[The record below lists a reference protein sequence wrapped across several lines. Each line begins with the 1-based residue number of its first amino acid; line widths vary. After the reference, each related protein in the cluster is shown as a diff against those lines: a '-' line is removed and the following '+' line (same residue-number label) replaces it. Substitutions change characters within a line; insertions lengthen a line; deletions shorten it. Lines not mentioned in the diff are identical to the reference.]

1 MKKIY
6 IIVLVFITCF
16 CFSCEN
22 NQVQNDLIIDGV
34 QYIKGPSN
42 CLSLSSKGV
51 KWNGDMIDL
60 YHNSYI
66 KFKAV
71 NSGTLLAVID
81 GDFTGGSFF
90 VEINGVEVY
99 RYSALD
105 QETMQI
111 NSITEGDVIKCKYII
126 SGDYGSTN
134 ETSSI
139 RLSNLR
145 IQLDN
150 TINNNPEQNNP
161 SFDF

>member
-42 CLSLSSKGV
+42 CFSVSSKGV
-51 KWNGDMIDL
+51 KWNGDMIYL

-71 NSGTLLAVID
+71 NSGSLLAVID
-81 GDFTGGSFF
+81 GNYERGSFF
-90 VEINGVEVY
+90 VEINGVEAY
-99 RYSALD
+99 RYSD
-105 QETMQI
+105 TDSETMQI
-111 NSITEGDVIKCKYII
+111 NSITKGDVIKCKYII
-126 SGDYGSTN
+126 SAGYRDYEGS
-134 ETSSI
+134 I
-139 RLSNLR
+139 KLSNLR

-150 TINNNPEQNNP
+150 TINNNPQQNNP

>member
-42 CLSLSSKGV
+42 CLSISSKGV

-71 NSGTLLAVID
+71 NSGSLLAVID
-81 GDFTGGSFF
+81 GHYERGSFF
-90 VEINGVEVY
+90 VEINGVEAY
-99 RYSALD
+99 RYSD
-105 QETMQI
+105 TDSETMQI
-111 NSITEGDVIKCKYII
+111 NSITKGDVIKCKYII
-126 SGDYGSTN
+126 SVGYRDYEGSIT
-134 ETSSI
+134 
-139 RLSNLR
+139 LSNLR

-150 TINNNPEQNNP
+150 TINNNPQQNNP